1 MSIIA
6 GQGARLQIGKGDTWG
21 ETAAPTLELTFTSES
36 LRYIPG
42 YIEEDALVAGKASS
56 GMDTTGEKV
65 EGSFSVIA
73 KPDEIGLLVALAMG
87 EDEVT
92 GDGPAF
98 THTIT
103 PVASSS
109 TTSLEPFTLVVD
121 RKVNTFGYKSCK
133 INQMTCEASPN
144 DYLRMTFDVIGY
156 DEDNGDTIDAS
167 LSVSDLSGYQFKHGS
182 VEVTDTP
189 IADVSSFRWTHNN
202 NLENDR
208 FTMGSGANMAEIEP
222 QKREITAEVDVL
234 YSSTTDTV
242 RETYFKLGA
251 TAKLEVEFT
260 SGDTVSGDTAY
271 YSMEFE
277 MPLAYIIDASPVM
290 GGPDRITQTLSFKAT
305 ENDSNEAAT
314 ITIVNGDTDAYFA

>member
-21 ETAAPTLELTFTSES
+21 QSAAPTVELTFVSES
-36 LRYIPG
+36 LRYIPN

-56 GMDTTGEKV
+56 GMDKSGEKV
-65 EGSFSVIA
+65 EGGFNIIA

-87 EDEVT
+87 ADSVA
-92 GDGPAF
+92 GAGPAF

-133 INQMTCEASPN
+133 INQWTAEASPQ

-156 DEDNGDTIDAS
+156 DEDNGDTIDDS
-167 LSVSDLSGYQFKHGS
+167 LSESSLSGYQFKNGS
-182 VEVTDTP
+182 VEIADSA
-189 IADVSSFRWTHNN
+189 IADVTSFRWTYNN

-208 FTMGSGANMAEIEP
+208 FTMGSGDNMAEIEP

-242 RETYFKLGA
+242 RESYFKAGE
-251 TAKLEVEFT
+251 TAKLECLFT
-260 SGDTVSGDTAY
+260 SGDTVSGDTAM
-271 YSMEFE
+271 YSIEFE
-277 MPLAYIIDASPVM
+277 MPLAYIIDASPVVS
-290 GGPDRITQTLSFKAT
+290 GPDRITQTLSFKAT

-314 ITIVNGDTDAYFA
+314 VTIVNGDTSAYFA